1 MPRGV
6 GVRVPLS
13 ARATAFGSRFFC
25 ADKGTRSACCASADL
40 SMVGCCL
47 LCKYSTKLG
56 SSFLVL
62 VQMQALFAVCSCEDS
77 YSKLGHRPIICQIY
91 ATFALES
98 KSARHR
104 EVF

>member
-25 ADKGTRSACCASADL
+25 ADKGTRSAWGASADL

-47 LCKYSTKLG
+47 LRK
-56 SSFLVL
+56 F
-62 VQMQALFAVCSCEDS
+62 SCLLCD
-77 YSKLGHRPIICQIY
+77 C
-91 ATFALES
+91 
-98 KSARHR
+98 
-104 EVF
+104 V